1 MVERPHQRELLT
13 HPVIS
18 CFINIHYLYC
28 ALFYFITVCIYAFPL
43 LELTHDF
50 LFPSDVP
57 QHYWMKLSFM
67 WSFNVIYDFVI
78 RARMDVFKYLCT
90 LEYYLSL
97 PMVIFVF
104 GVIFDIFYILILW
117 FQLPII
123 SFLLAWLRL
132 VVMTG
137 RFPLMAVQMEMFKGA
152 SFTCLKCLAGYSIL
166 LITLTLPIFI
176 IFERGSEKVLS
187 LLSTIFTPIRASE
200 FSSERFYL
208 SPITSHVILFLF
220 FFPGIV
226 YFTERVEQ
234 NYCV

>member
-1 MVERPHQRELLT
+1 
-13 HPVIS
+13 
-18 CFINIHYLYC
+18 
-28 ALFYFITVCIYAFPL
+28 
-43 LELTHDF
+43 
-50 LFPSDVP
+50 
-57 QHYWMKLSFM
+57 M
-67 WSFNVIYDFVI
+67 WSFNVIYDCVI
-78 RARMDVFKYLCT
+78 GARMDIFKYLRT
-90 LEYYLSL
+90 LEYYLPL

-104 GVIFDIFYILILW
+104 GTLFDIFEGSGIWLH
-117 FQLPII
+117 LPII

-152 SFTCLKCLAGYSIL
+152 SFTCLKCMAGYSIL
-166 LITLTLPIFI
+166 LITLTLPILI
-176 IFERGSEKVLS
+176 IFERGSEKFLS

-200 FSSERFYL
+200 FSSVRFYL

-220 FFPGIV
+220 IFPGIV